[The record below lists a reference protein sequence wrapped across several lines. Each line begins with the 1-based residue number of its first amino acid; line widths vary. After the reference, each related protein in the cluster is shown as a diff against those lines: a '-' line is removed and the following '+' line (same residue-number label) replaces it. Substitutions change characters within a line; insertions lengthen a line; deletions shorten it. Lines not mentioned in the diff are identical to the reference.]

1 MVRFKMQSDGGFA
14 AYDAGTGNASYA
26 YPTSEHAT
34 IARRL
39 PERIAAEMVASAN
52 RFAASCDVAWR
63 ERLALDDYNARIV
76 ALVEG

>member
-1 MVRFKMQSDGGFA
+1 MVRFKMQKDGGFA
-14 AYDAGTGNASYA
+14 VYDDATGTGAYA

-39 PERIAAEMVASAN
+39 PERVADEMIVSAN

-76 ALVEG
+76 AMVEG